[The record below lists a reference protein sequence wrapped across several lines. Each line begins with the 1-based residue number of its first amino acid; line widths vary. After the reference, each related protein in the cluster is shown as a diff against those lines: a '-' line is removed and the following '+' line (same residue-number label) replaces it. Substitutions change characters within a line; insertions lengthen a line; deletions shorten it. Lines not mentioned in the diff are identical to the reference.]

1 MKKNYIIWTIAIL
14 LLGTA
19 FYIITMNQS
28 SPISKSSGKTT
39 QTVKIQAADFT
50 LKDLNGDSISLKSLR
65 GKNVYIN
72 FWATWCPPCKAEMI
86 ELEKLYQET
95 KNSDLVILAIDL
107 GEDKKIVSDFM
118 RKNNYN
124 FKVVMSDTKTA
135 EIYRISSIP
144 VSIFIDKEGNII
156 NSQIGGMTY
165 EQMKEQINKLK

>member
-28 SPISKSSGKTT
+28 SPISKPSGKTT
-39 QTVKIQAADFT
+39 QTEKIQAADFT
-50 LKDLNGDSISLKSLR
+50 LKDLNGDSISLISLR

-72 FWATWCPPCKAEMI
+72 FWATWCPPCKAEII

-95 KNSDLVILAIDL
+95 KDSDLVILAIDL